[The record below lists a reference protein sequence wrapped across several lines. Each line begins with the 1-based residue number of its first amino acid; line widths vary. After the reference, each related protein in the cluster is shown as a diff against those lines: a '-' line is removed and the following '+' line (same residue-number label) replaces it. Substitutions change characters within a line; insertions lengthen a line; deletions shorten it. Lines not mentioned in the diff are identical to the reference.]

1 MDNVRIGIIGTGRIA
16 TRFVKEVQKVVFNE
30 NIVAM
35 LNNAFPNEYKR
46 VGFTLYHLPTNT
58 RREIVYKNNKS
69 GIKGVYFL
77 KDDGFRD
84 LLRQTYQNKELLL
97 TIWKD
102 KKQSEN
108 EIPWILLDE
117 EFKYGI

>member
-1 MDNVRIGIIGTGRIA
+1 MNRVLIKIESDGYILEEII
-16 TRFVKEVQKVVFNE
+16 
-30 NIVAM
+30 
-35 LNNAFPNEYKR
+35 
-46 VGFTLYHLPTNT
+46 
-58 RREIVYKNNKS
+58 
-69 GIKGVYFL
+69 
-77 KDDGFRD
+77 
-84 LLRQTYQNKELLL
+84 QNKELLL

>member
-1 MDNVRIGIIGTGRIA
+1 MKTSWFQYLLL
-16 TRFVKEVQKVVFNE
+16 THPKC
-30 NIVAM
+30 
-35 LNNAFPNEYKR
+35 NAA
-46 VGFTLYHLPTNT
+46 LPSTW
-58 RREIVYKNNKS
+58 
-69 GIKGVYFL
+69 
-77 KDDGFRD
+77 DDGFRD